1 MNTPNTKDFYVCLV
15 ITAIFV
21 TINAVR
27 NVTRKA
33 NELVDY
39 DPDAPEVVNVVA
51 NDFKVGSQA
60 KPASYVDAA
69 EKDQSDT
76 NTTMVSSDDTD
87 KNRLNDENELKAV
100 TDVLLIPATQ
110 PNNLEENNQAENKT
124 PRCKMIRNDY
134 ANPQECPVEL
144 KCIFCGRNESQ

>member
-39 DPDAPEVVNVVA
+39 DPNAPEVVKVVA
-51 NDFKVGSQA
+51 NDSKVGSQA

-76 NTTMVSSDDTD
+76 NTTLVSSDDTD

-110 PNNLEENNQAENKT
+110 TNNPEVTN
-124 PRCKMIRNDY
+124 
-134 ANPQECPVEL
+134 
-144 KCIFCGRNESQ
+144 

>member
-39 DPDAPEVVNVVA
+39 DPDAPEVVTVVA
-51 NDFKVGSQA
+51 NDSKVG
-60 KPASYVDAA
+60 
-69 EKDQSDT
+69 
-76 NTTMVSSDDTD
+76 
-87 KNRLNDENELKAV
+87 
-100 TDVLLIPATQ
+100 
-110 PNNLEENNQAENKT
+110 
-124 PRCKMIRNDY
+124 
-134 ANPQECPVEL
+134 
-144 KCIFCGRNESQ
+144 

>member
-1 MNTPNTKDFYVCLV
+1 MCLV

-39 DPDAPEVVNVVA
+39 VPDASEEVDVLPKDV
-51 NDFKVGSQA
+51 KVGSQA
-60 KPASYVDAA
+60 KPASYVDAT
-69 EKDQSDT
+69 EKDYSDT
-76 NTTMVSSDDTD
+76 NTALTSSDDTD

-100 TDVLLIPATQ
+100 TDVLLIPAVQT
-110 PNNLEENNQAENKT
+110 NNPEVTN
-124 PRCKMIRNDY
+124 
-134 ANPQECPVEL
+134 
-144 KCIFCGRNESQ
+144 

>member
-39 DPDAPEVVNVVA
+39 VPDAPEVTINVSK
-51 NDFKVGSQA
+51 DLKVGS
-60 KPASYVDAA
+60 
-69 EKDQSDT
+69 
-76 NTTMVSSDDTD
+76 
-87 KNRLNDENELKAV
+87 
-100 TDVLLIPATQ
+100 
-110 PNNLEENNQAENKT
+110 
-124 PRCKMIRNDY
+124 
-134 ANPQECPVEL
+134 
-144 KCIFCGRNESQ
+144 

>member
-39 DPDAPEVVNVVA
+39 NPDVQESITNVVNDV
-51 NDFKVGSQA
+51 KVGS
-60 KPASYVDAA
+60 
-69 EKDQSDT
+69 
-76 NTTMVSSDDTD
+76 
-87 KNRLNDENELKAV
+87 
-100 TDVLLIPATQ
+100 
-110 PNNLEENNQAENKT
+110 
-124 PRCKMIRNDY
+124 
-134 ANPQECPVEL
+134 
-144 KCIFCGRNESQ
+144 

>member
-39 DPDAPEVVNVVA
+39 DTHAPEHFTIVP
-51 NDFKVGSQA
+51 NDSKVGSQA

-69 EKDQSDT
+69 
-76 NTTMVSSDDTD
+76 
-87 KNRLNDENELKAV
+87 
-100 TDVLLIPATQ
+100 
-110 PNNLEENNQAENKT
+110 
-124 PRCKMIRNDY
+124 
-134 ANPQECPVEL
+134 
-144 KCIFCGRNESQ
+144 